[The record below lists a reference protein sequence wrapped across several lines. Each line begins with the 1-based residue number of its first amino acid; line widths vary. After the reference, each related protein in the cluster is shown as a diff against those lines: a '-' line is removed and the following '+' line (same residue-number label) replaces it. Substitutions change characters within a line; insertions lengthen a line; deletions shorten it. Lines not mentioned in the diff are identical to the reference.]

1 MEFIKPIL
9 DLIDR
14 YGIWAVTLALAVVVF
29 LMYWKVWTKA
39 RDTRTNAEAAQV
51 AIQENSNVAQS
62 IINMRV
68 TVLERTK
75 DEQAARIDALESD
88 LAAAKESL
96 GKARRRIARLTR
108 QLEALELEKGA
119 LAAERDQLRTDLTT
133 AQGRIRGLEMQV
145 VKLQGE
151 LDTEKRV
158 REAVQPVI
166 ELLQRSIPPSTG
178 DTGQLNPAAVP
189 AAAGETGPTETL
201 EKGK

>member
-39 RDTRTNAEAAQV
+39 RDTQTNAEAARV

-133 AQGRIRGLEMQV
+133 AQGHIRGLEMQV

-201 EKGK
+201 EKGQ